1 LGIGTNAPTRQIEAF
16 ASNPEIATRIATNGT
31 AKFSFLLSTGTE
43 LAAVSLIGST
53 GEMRFRAGSGGYF
66 QTFYSQDVEAMRID
80 LNQNINIG
88 ATALGARLGIKGSG
102 STSATTSLLVQNSG
116 GVSSLQVTDDG
127 SVTNRGK
134 SGIASNVAFGI
145 VALNDNVTGYSNTA
159 IGTNALQNN
168 TSHSNTA
175 IGQQALQTNTTG
187 SLNSALGVGT
197 SSGNFSGSTIL
208 GYGATATAN
217 NQFVV
222 GSTGTNAGAVNSTSD
237 VPATFLWSVRING
250 TNYKILMTT

>member
-1 LGIGTNAPTRQIEAF
+1 MLLVGLVEVLIVCTIMVHFLVLQKMAF
-16 ASNPEIATRIATNGT
+16 QLWLWIHHFKSG
-31 AKFSFLLSTGTE
+31 
-43 LAAVSLIGST
+43 LAQVHQQQ
-53 GEMRFRAGSGGYF
+53 E
-66 QTFYSQDVEAMRID
+66 QD
-80 LNQNINIG
+80 
-88 ATALGARLGIKGSG
+88 IKGSG
-102 STSATTSLLVQNSG
+102 STSATTSLLVQNSA